1 VRRRTSAFG
10 QPAQCRFA
18 SPEDWETTMIRD
30 ARLQT
35 VSDPANEPMLP
46 IEDRPLS
53 FGAALVGFV
62 LSTALTAAVL
72 VLLSQ

>member
-1 VRRRTSAFG
+1 MTRDVHL
-10 QPAQCRFA
+10 PMV
-18 SPEDWETTMIRD
+18 PETHDEPIR
-30 ARLQT
+30 
-35 VSDPANEPMLP
+35 P

-62 LSTALTAAVL
+62 LSTALTSTVM

>member
-1 VRRRTSAFG
+1 
-10 QPAQCRFA
+10 
-18 SPEDWETTMIRD
+18 MIRNVTFD
-30 ARLQT
+30 TAPT
-35 VSDPANEPMLP
+35 PADDSIRS

-62 LSTALTAAVL
+62 LSTALTSTVL

>member
-1 VRRRTSAFG
+1 MT
-10 QPAQCRFA
+10 
-18 SPEDWETTMIRD
+18 RD

-35 VSDPANEPMLP
+35 AFDPADEPILP

-62 LSTALTAAVL
+62 LSTALTSTVL